1 MRGWGWG
8 KMTGIF
14 RDEPSGHLNLDNIPS
29 LSLKEQTVINGRGNA
44 YYFHYL
50 TPGLSIKTM
59 SNGQAIYEIEGGRFA
74 VGDDSYL
81 ILNRDQPY
89 IIDITSPTIV
99 ESFCLFFPDD
109 WVEEV
114 AQTAPKPDDL
124 LLDHTLSPTPVYFFE
139 RLYPHDDLITPHI
152 RRLHALVKAHS
163 LTSGYLEEQLRLLL
177 LSMLQQQFNI
187 FRQIELLPAVRP
199 ATRLELYRRLYR
211 ARDYIHASLHCP
223 LTINDMA
230 AVACLSHYHFL
241 RAFKQVFNQTPH
253 HYLTQKRLERAQ
265 FLLARTDH
273 PVTDIC
279 FEVGFESLGS
289 FSTLFRRHTGLS
301 PRDYRKSA
309 IFEK

>member
-1 MRGWGWG
+1 V
-8 KMTGIF
+8 
-14 RDEPSGHLNLDNIPS
+14 SGYPNLDNIPS
-29 LSLKEQTVINGRGNA
+29 LTLKEQTVINGRNNA

-114 AQTAPKPDDL
+114 AQTASKADNF
-124 LLDHTLSPTPVYFFE
+124 LLDHSLSPTQVYFFE
-139 RLYPHDDLITPHI
+139 RLYPHDQVVTPRI
-152 RRLHALVKAHS
+152 RQLQALVKTNN
-163 LTSGYLEEQLRLLL
+163 LTSGYLEEQLRFVLVG
-177 LSMLQQQFNI
+177 MLHQQFNI
-187 FRQIELLPAVRP
+187 YHQIELLPAARP

-211 ARDYIHASLHCP
+211 TRDYIHASLHSP

-230 AVACLSHYHFL
+230 AVACLSPYHFL
-241 RAFKQVFNQTPH
+241 RAFKQVFSQTPH

-265 FLLARTDH
+265 FLLTRTDH

-289 FSTLFRRHTGLS
+289 FSTLFRQHTGLS

>member
-1 MRGWGWG
+1 MKLGL
-8 KMTGIF
+8 
-14 RDEPSGHLNLDNIPS
+14 PNLENIPS
-29 LSLKEQTVINGRGNA
+29 LSLKEQTIINGRNNA

-74 VGDDSYL
+74 VSDDSYL

-109 WVEEV
+109 WVNEV
-114 AQTAPKPDDL
+114 AYTVPRPDDL
-124 LLDHTLSPTPVYFFE
+124 LLDDMLSPTPVSFFE
-139 RLYPHDDLITPHI
+139 RLYPHDDLVSPHI
-152 RRLHALVKAHS
+152 RRLHALVKSNH
-163 LTSGYLEEQLRLLL
+163 LTFGYLEEQLRFVLVA
-177 LSMLQQQFNI
+177 MLQQQFNI
-187 FRQIELLPAVRP
+187 FRQIELLPAARP

-223 LTINDMA
+223 LTIADMA
-230 AVACLSHYHFL
+230 AVACLSPYHFL

-253 HYLTQKRLERAQ
+253 HYLTQKRLERAR
-265 FLLARTDH
+265 FLLTHTDH

-279 FEVGFESLGS
+279 FQVGFESLGS
-289 FSTLFRRHTGLS
+289 FSTLFRRYSGCS
-301 PRDYRKSA
+301 PRDYRKTA